1 MKGVVFIM
9 KVIGLTG
16 GIGSGKSLVADIL
29 REKYN
34 AYILDTDSIAKRQME
49 PGGESY
55 LLVVGHFGKE
65 ILNPD
70 GTINRQKL
78 ADIIFRDAEKRMKI
92 NQLTH
97 PMVLEAVKKEIEDVR
112 KSRKAEYLVVET
124 ALMIE
129 SGYDFIC
136 DEVWYVYA
144 PEELRRSRLRQTR
157 GYSDEKIDAIMA
169 NQCRDEEFRA
179 RFDKIIENT
188 KDRIYLEQQVDK
200 LVRSLANPLPAD
212 AAKTSTS
219 AVGLS
224 G

>member
-1 MKGVVFIM
+1 MKGVTIVM

-29 REKYN
+29 RDKYK
-34 AYILDTDSIAKRQME
+34 ALILDTDSIAKRQME

-55 LLVVGHFGKE
+55 RLVLEHFGEE
-65 ILNPD
+65 ILAPD

-78 ADIIFRDAEKRMKI
+78 ADIIFKDKDKRLLI

-97 PMVLEAVKKEIEDVR
+97 PVVLEAVKKEIEEARNSGKTD
-112 KSRKAEYLVVET
+112 YLVVET

-144 PEELRRSRLRQTR
+144 PEETRRSRLKQTR
-157 GYSDEKIDAIMA
+157 GYSDEKIDSIMA
-169 NQCRDEEFRA
+169 NQCRDEDFRA
-179 RFDKIIENT
+179 RFDKVIENT
-188 KDRIYLEQQVDK
+188 KDKQYLEKQVDA
-200 LVRSLANPLPAD
+200 LIGR
-212 AAKTSTS
+212 
-219 AVGLS
+219 
-224 G
+224 

>member
-1 MKGVVFIM
+1 MRMKGVTIIM

-29 REKYN
+29 RDKYR
-34 AYILDTDSIAKRQME
+34 ALILDTDSIAKRQME

-55 LLVVGHFGKE
+55 RLVLEHFGEE
-65 ILNPD
+65 ILAPD

-78 ADIIFRDAEKRMKI
+78 ADIIFRDKDKRLLI

-97 PMVLEAVKKEIEDVR
+97 PVVLEAVKKEIEEARNSGKTD
-112 KSRKAEYLVVET
+112 YLVVET

-144 PEELRRSRLRQTR
+144 PEETRRNRLKQTR
-157 GYSDEKIDAIMA
+157 GYSDEKSDSIMA
-169 NQCRDEEFRA
+169 NQCRDEDFRA
-179 RFDKIIENT
+179 RFDKVIENT
-188 KDRIYLEQQVDK
+188 KDKQYLEKQVDA
-200 LVRSLANPLPAD
+200 LIGR
-212 AAKTSTS
+212 
-219 AVGLS
+219 
-224 G
+224 

>member
-1 MKGVVFIM
+1 MRMKGVTIVM

-29 REKYN
+29 RDKYK
-34 AYILDTDSIAKRQME
+34 ALILDTDSIAKRQME

-55 LLVVGHFGKE
+55 RLVLEHFGEE
-65 ILNPD
+65 ILAPD

-78 ADIIFRDAEKRMKI
+78 ADIIFKDKDKRLLI

-97 PMVLEAVKKEIEDVR
+97 PVVLEAVKKEIEEARNSGKTD
-112 KSRKAEYLVVET
+112 YLVVET

-144 PEELRRSRLRQTR
+144 PEETRRSRLKQTR
-157 GYSDEKIDAIMA
+157 GYSDEKIDSIMA
-169 NQCRDEEFRA
+169 NQCRDEDFRA
-179 RFDKIIENT
+179 RFDKVIENT
-188 KDRIYLEQQVDK
+188 KDKQYLEKQVDA
-200 LVRSLANPLPAD
+200 LIGR
-212 AAKTSTS
+212 
-219 AVGLS
+219 
-224 G
+224 